1 MKTTTDTESKITQIN
16 RARFS
21 YLQLFFHI
29 ITTIRDALLP
39 AMNKSLYAA
48 LVKVCTSRG
57 KPLSYSCN
65 DSIVVEPGFAKEIK

>member
-1 MKTTTDTESKITQIN
+1 MEQD
-16 RARFS
+16 FS

-29 ITTIRDALLP
+29 ITTIRYALLP

-65 DSIVVEPGFAKEIK
+65 DSTVVGKCCPRNPFFIGLRSSLELVI